1 MAKREIKD
9 GMSIGIEAY
18 GTVSDIGS
26 GTPIAF
32 QEHRIGPVLYFERD
46 VSSPRNKGGQQPKA
60 TLDIGA
66 YFGMTE
72 ATPDVTGKVKLG
84 LTW

>member
-1 MAKREIKD
+1 MAKREIKQ
-9 GMSIGIEAY
+9 GMTFGIEAY
-18 GTVSDIGS
+18 GTIPDVGH

-32 QEHRIGPVLYFERD
+32 QDHRIGPVLYFERE
-46 VSSPRNKGGQQPKA
+46 VGSPHHKAGSQPKA

-66 YFGMTE
+66 YFGLTD
-72 ATPDVTGKVKLG
+72 ASPDVTGKIKLG